1 LEEWKLLDALAGTH
15 KWVETDEGLQD
26 GKDLCDAILAFN
38 RAGAAP
44 AERFDGIHYDVEHD
58 DWFTGTHWPR
68 FIELITY
75 CQAQVDVYNQTR
87 APIVFGVD
95 IPPHFLTGPGSSGQ
109 VKSSW
114 DVMKIVD
121 AVTLMDYRDFADVR
135 WGDSRDDGIIPR
147 AEAFVADGNALGTPV
162 VIGVELTENP
172 YDHVTFFEEGVT
184 LMESELREVS
194 RYFAGDWAYK
204 GLAIHDYAAW
214 KAKTRKIYLP
224 LVLRNL

>member
-1 LEEWKLLDALAGTH
+1 M
-15 KWVETDEGLQD
+15 ETDAGLQH

-44 AERFDGIHYDVEHD
+44 AGRFDGIHYDVEHD
-58 DWFTGTHWPR
+58 DWFTGTHWTR

-75 CQAQVDVYNQTR
+75 CQAQVDVYNQTH
-87 APIVFGVD
+87 APVVFGVD

-114 DVMKIVD
+114 DVMNVVD
-121 AVTLMDYRDFADVR
+121 AVTLMDYRDFADER
-135 WGDSRDDGIIPR
+135 WDGRSDGIIPR
-147 AEAFVADGNALGTPV
+147 AEPFVADGNALGTPV
-162 VIGVELTENP
+162 VIGVELMENP
-172 YDHVTFFEEGVT
+172 YDHVTFFEESVT
-184 LMESELREVS
+184 LMESELWEVS

-214 KAKTRKIYLP
+214 KAKARGKIYLP
-224 LVLRNL
+224 LVLRSL